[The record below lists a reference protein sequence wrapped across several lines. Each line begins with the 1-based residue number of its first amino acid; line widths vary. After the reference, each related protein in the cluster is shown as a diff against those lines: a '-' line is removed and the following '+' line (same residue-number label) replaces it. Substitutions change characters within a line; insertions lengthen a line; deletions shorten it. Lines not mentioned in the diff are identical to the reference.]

1 MSGTSGDLQKILE
14 GPDDAALAAED
25 KALLDLAR
33 QAFAEL
39 GKLVKNIQLY
49 GPEHQAN
56 ERFRARFGEAMQGLV
71 ARRPVIEVKVGAY
84 ELLLFQR
91 TVYENESPERNFV
104 YQFFMDGVRTLTFHS
119 GLPMTELDGLLDILL
134 TDWADPSLFEDDVV
148 TLLWNKEFQHIGY
161 AVADDYGDDARE
173 GEQHH
178 YTIAGVLE
186 NVRRRADVEVEASQ
200 DAADAR
206 SRRKAQ
212 RLSDDI
218 GLTEADL
225 ARFEEQ
231 PFAMDEEEFQRL
243 KAVLH
248 TTGRETLEKFVE
260 ILFRVNVDDGDAG
273 GERIVGIFERIA
285 DLQLE
290 AGNLSELERLM
301 RKVRRLG
308 GLGVGDSR
316 RAIERIFQRWSEAE
330 FVQRVG
336 AILADRNNNQMPSAL
351 AILTLLPPS
360 ALPQIVQLIGRV
372 KVPERR
378 QVLLALL
385 PRLIRSPEQAE
396 EVARILETADQAL
409 AHELL
414 KALRAFPDVR
424 VLTAAVRAGMG
435 NSDAHVRLECLAAI
449 PPEAAGRFREVL
461 FRALRDAAKS
471 VRGKAIHTLAR
482 INSPDVHDYI
492 LDSIEDRAFGAY
504 ELDEK
509 RRFFV
514 AAALTGDAS
523 RHLLEVFQQGRLI
536 GRTRAMEEQR
546 HCAAVALAVGMCAEA
561 VPLFER
567 ELGRRLKSDLA
578 SEAAAWGLTH
588 MRSDREARTRQL
600 YDIFFRGEL
609 GGVTDG

>member
-1 MSGTSGDLQKILE
+1 MSAKSGDLQKILE
-14 GPDDAALAAED
+14 GPDDAALSAD
-25 KALLDLAR
+25 DRALLDLAR

-49 GPEHQAN
+49 GFEHQAN
-56 ERFRARFGEAMQGLV
+56 ERFRARFAEAMHGLV
-71 ARRPVIEVKVGAY
+71 ARRPVIEVKIGAY

-91 TVYENESPERNFV
+91 TIYENESPERNFV
-104 YQFFMDGVRTLTFHS
+104 YQFFMDGVRTLTFHA
-119 GLPMTELDGLLDILL
+119 GLELTELDGLLDILL
-134 TDWADPSLFEDDVV
+134 TDFSDPSLFEDDVV

-161 AVADDYGDDARE
+161 AVAEDYGDDARE
-173 GEQHH
+173 GEKHH

-186 NVRRRADVEVEASQ
+186 NVRRRADVQVEASQ
-200 DAADAR
+200 DTADAR

-260 ILFRVNVDDGDAG
+260 ILFRVNVEDGESG
-273 GERIVGIFERIA
+273 GDRVVGIFERIA

-290 AGNLSELERLM
+290 GGNLSELERLM

-308 GLGVGDSR
+308 SEDAPASR
-316 RAIERIFQRWSEAE
+316 QAIARIFGRWGQAD
-330 FVQRVG
+330 FVQRIG
-336 AILADRNNNQMPSAL
+336 AILADRGSNQTPSAL
-351 AILTLLPPS
+351 AILALLPPA
-360 ALPQIVQLIGRV
+360 ALPHIVQLIGRI

-385 PRLIRSPEQAE
+385 PRLIRTPEQAE
-396 EVARILETADQAL
+396 DVARILETADQGL

-414 KALRAFPDVR
+414 KALRAFPDLR
-424 VLTAAVRAGMG
+424 VLTSAVRAGMA
-435 NSDAHVRLECLAAI
+435 NTDAHVRLECLAAI
-449 PPEAAGRFREVL
+449 PAEAATRFRDVL
-461 FRALRDAAKS
+461 FKALRDTSKP

-482 INSPDVHDYI
+482 IAAPDVHDFI
-492 LDSIEDRAFGAY
+492 LDSIEDRAFAAY
-504 ELDEK
+504 DLDEK

-536 GRTRAMEEQR
+536 GRSRTLEEQR
-546 HCAAVALAVGMCAEA
+546 HSAAVALAVSMCAEA

-567 ELGRRLKSDLA
+567 ELGRRLKSDIA
-578 SEAAAWGLTH
+578 SEAAAWGLAH
-588 MRSDREARTRQL
+588 MRGDRDTRTRQL

-609 GGVTDG
+609 SGATDG